1 MATVTMSHAAHAM
14 ETASAG
20 FDTRATPDTS
30 HRHCVASADVSG
42 AFAMNTTALAVD
54 AGAFA
59 MSAGALAMSAGALAM
74 DGLSILRMRRRLTRP
89 VSRAY
94 DITEFE
100 PIIARNLAP
109 AFPTLVQR
117 DNVVETLAGG
127 I

>member
-14 ETASAG
+14 ETALAG

-30 HRHCVASADVSG
+30 HCHCVASTA
-42 AFAMNTTALAVD
+42 TALTVD
-54 AGAFA
+54 
-59 MSAGALAMSAGALAM
+59 AGALAMSAGALAM

-89 VSRAY
+89 VSRAC

-117 DNVVETLAGG
+117 DNVVEALAGG